1 MSSRMKAV
9 LLFVAKAVL
18 EGLVLGLVLVAAM
31 RLGVV

>member
-1 MSSRMKAV
+1 MSSRMKVV

-31 RLGVV
+31 QLGVV

>member
-1 MSSRMKAV
+1 MSSRIKVV